1 MHRTL
6 FLVVLVL
13 LLSACGSRAG
23 DDAVGAPS
31 AVETPQPSPA
41 PVADSEAI
49 AETIAA
55 ALAHA
60 ERPEG
65 DPADDENRKPGE
77 VLEFF
82 AIAPGMR
89 VLDLLAGGGYYTE
102 LLSRIVGPE
111 GSVLFH
117 NNASYRQFLGEALA
131 TRTADGRLSNVTSLD
146 VEVDDLVFEPGELD
160 AVLFILG
167 FHDLY
172 YEVEGSWPA
181 INEGRLLATLFE
193 GLKPGGILGI
203 VDHAAPEGADV
214 PESGREQHRIDEAI
228 VRSTV
233 GAAGFVFDS
242 ESSILRNPEDDRTI
256 LVFDESIRRR
266 TDRFV
271 LLYRK
276 PA

>member
-1 MHRTL
+1 MQRTTS
-6 FLVVLVL
+6 FLALLVL
-13 LLSACGSRAG
+13 FLSACSGGAG
-23 DDAVGAPS
+23 E
-31 AVETPQPSPA
+31 ETTESPQPSPSA
-41 PVADSEAI
+41 VDRELI
-49 AETIAA
+49 TE

-60 ERPEG
+60 DRPEA
-65 DPADDENRKPGE
+65 DRVDDENRKPGDI
-77 VLEFF
+77 LEFF

-102 LLSRIVGPE
+102 LLSHIVGAE

-117 NNASYRQFLGEALA
+117 NNASYREFLGEALA

-146 VEVDDLVFEPGELD
+146 AEVDDLAFELGELD

-172 YEVEGSWPA
+172 YEADDGSWPA
-181 INEGRLLATLFE
+181 IDEDRLLGALFE
-193 GLKPGGILGI
+193 GLKSGGILGI
-203 VDHAAPEGADV
+203 VDHAAPEGAAAT
-214 PESGREQHRIDEAI
+214 ESGSQQHRIDEAI
-228 VRSTV
+228 VRSAV
-233 GAAGFVFDS
+233 EDAGFVLDS
-242 ESSILRNPEDDRTI
+242 ESPILRNPEDDRTTV
-256 LVFDESIRRR
+256 VFDESIRRR